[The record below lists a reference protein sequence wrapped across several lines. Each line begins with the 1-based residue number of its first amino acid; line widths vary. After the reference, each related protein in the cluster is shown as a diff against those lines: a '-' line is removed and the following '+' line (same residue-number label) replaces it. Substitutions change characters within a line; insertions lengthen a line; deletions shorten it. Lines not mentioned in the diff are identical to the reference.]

1 MRFDA
6 QRGTVERWAHADIRY
21 RAVAACFSLKTRARD
36 VDAPSRKQFLFRGEV
51 QGGEGEAPSC
61 PRAAD
66 HFARESEGPAQKT
79 RGVGHVAFGNF
90 PANDGAG
97 NDFSA
102 IDHRGNNHDVESI
115 ICTKLGEQLHVTRL
129 FMSEAK
135 IFAHENGLNMQI
147 AKKNLLHEFLGW
159 EPREIECE
167 RQNHNGFQ
175 A

>member
-6 QRGTVERWAHADIRY
+6 QRGTVEGWALTDIGD

-36 VDAPSRKQFLFRGEV
+36 VDAASGKQFLFRGEV

-66 HFARESEGPAQKT
+66 HFARESEGPAQKA
-79 RGVGHVAFGNF
+79 RGMGHVAFGNF

-97 NDFSA
+97 DDFSV

-115 ICTKLGEQLHVTRL
+115 FCTKLGEQLHVTRL
-129 FMSEAK
+129 IMSEAK
-135 IFAHENGLNMQI
+135 IFAHENALNTQI
-147 AKKNLLHEFLGW
+147 AKKNLLHEFLG
-159 EPREIECE
+159 
-167 RQNHNGFQ
+167 
-175 A
+175 

>member
-6 QRGTVERWAHADIRY
+6 QRGTVERWAHTDIRD
-21 RAVAACFSLKTRARD
+21 RAVAACFSFKTRARD
-36 VDAPSRKQFLFRGEV
+36 VNAASRKQFLLRGKI

-102 IDHRGNNHDVESI
+102 IDHRGNNHDVESMF
-115 ICTKLGEQLHVTRL
+115 CTKLGEQLHVTRL
-129 FMSEAK
+129 LMSEAK
-135 IFAHENGLNMQI
+135 ISPTRTAFTWRSRARI
-147 AKKNLLHEFLGW
+147 
-159 EPREIECE
+159 CST
-167 RQNHNGFQ
+167 
-175 A
+175 